1 MGDAQFLF
9 FFFSKLLFDDT
20 FSLSLALIFC
30 HYHVLQALYLLYA
43 KLEEDHGL
51 ARHAMAVYD
60 RATKAVLPEEQYE
73 VMLYV
78 EILCK
83 LVYRARN

>member
-1 MGDAQFLF
+1 MKSPFKYICSISAE
-9 FFFSKLLFDDT
+9 
-20 FSLSLALIFC
+20 
-30 HYHVLQALYLLYA
+30 LYLLYA

-73 VMLYV
+73 VMISVIALWSYYKV
-78 EILCK
+78 C
-83 LVYRARN
+83 